1 MKHFKYSY
9 WLFHLMYKSNSRIQ
23 CKRRV
28 PLYKTH
34 LHHHMHSGNRHPNLR
49 HRRPPTHRPLTT
61 TTAIRTI
68 TITITIT
75 KIIPPKG
82 LFYTFWLSF
91 SLSLFLFLCFPPFCL
106 YLAALHSFC
115 LSFALYCFV
124 CHFIHFSLEEF
135 SENLCIVA

>member
-1 MKHFKYSY
+1 
-9 WLFHLMYKSNSRIQ
+9 MYKSNSRIQ
-23 CKRRV
+23 CIHRV

-91 SLSLFLFLCFPPFCL
+91 SFCMSFSFSLSLCLCFCAFHLSVYNSLL
-106 YLAALHSFC
+106 YILSVSVLHSIA
-115 LSFALYCFV
+115 LSATLS
-124 CHFIHFSLEEF
+124 ISLWR
-135 SENLCIVA
+135 NLVKIYVVA